1 MTPAPRARCA
11 TLAELFLAR
20 AAEHASRPLLI
31 TEEGVATYAEVLE
44 DAWKIAAWLS
54 ASGIEPGAHIATL
67 LPNGRPYVTTLFGVL
82 LAGAVAVPL
91 DPRLRAPEVRFLA
104 QHCRCRALFTGA
116 PQTPSLDLPSCHEI
130 SYLEALRAA
139 PSSQRQLPTTR
150 NAQDPAVI
158 LATSGSTAAPKA
170 VVLSHRSLL
179 TNQRSV
185 GDLYGFTAG
194 DALLTALS
202 LFHSFGL
209 TACLLAAVDR
219 GASVILPSDVQPAR
233 LAALS
238 ARHGASI
245 FLATASLYPY
255 LVRGAAPAE
264 SFRGVR
270 HFLSGAATLHEATAT
285 GFRERFG
292 RDIVQTYGLTEASPV
307 VTANPPH
314 DNRLG
319 TVGPALPGV
328 ELRVVDDELQVRGAT
343 VMLGY
348 LDNPL
353 ATTASLGEDGWLATG
368 DLARIDAA
376 GYVTLL
382 GRKKD
387 LILRGGEKVFPEEV
401 EEALRRHPDVADAAV
416 VGLTD
421 PAFEEVPAAFIVPR
435 RPGAPLDSA
444 ALDAHCR
451 RELAVFKV
459 PRRYHAIA
467 MLPRNPNGKVLKREL
482 RDLLTR
488 PGSEA

>member
-1 MTPAPRARCA
+1 MSPAPCE

-20 AAEHASRPLLI
+20 AAEHASRPFLI

-44 DAWKIAAWLS
+44 DAWKIAAWIT
-54 ASGIEPGAHIATL
+54 ASGVEPGAHIATL
-67 LPNGRPYVTTLFGVL
+67 LPNGRPYVTSLFGAI
-82 LAGAVAVPL
+82 LAGTVAVPL

-104 QHCRCRALFTGA
+104 QHCRCRALITGA
-116 PQTPSLDLPSCHEI
+116 PQAPSIDLQSCHVVA
-130 SYLEALRAA
+130 YLEALSAA
-139 PSSQRQLPTTR
+139 ASATQQPTRHR

-185 GDLYGFTAG
+185 GALYGFSAG
-194 DALLTALS
+194 DVLLTALS

-209 TACLLAAVDR
+209 TACLLTAVDR
-219 GASVILPSDVQPAR
+219 GAAVILPPDVQPAR

-238 ARHGASI
+238 ARHGATI

-270 HFLSGAATLHEATAT
+270 HFLSGAATLHEATAA

-314 DNRLG
+314 DNRTG

-328 ELRVVDDELQVRGAT
+328 ELRVVDGELLVRGAT

-348 LDNPL
+348 LDNPS
-353 ATTASLGEDGWLATG
+353 ATTACLGEDGWLATG

-387 LILRGGEKVFPEEV
+387 LILRGGEKIFPEEV
-401 EEALRRHPDVADAAV
+401 EEALRRHPDVADVAV
-416 VGLTD
+416 VGLAD

-435 RPGAPLDSA
+435 EPGAALDIAS
-444 ALDAHCR
+444 LDAHCR
-451 RELAVFKV
+451 RELAPFKV
-459 PRRYHAIA
+459 PRRYLAIA

-482 RDLLTR
+482 RDLLAR
-488 PGSEA
+488 PSGEA

>member
-1 MTPAPRARCA
+1 MSKAPCE

-20 AAEHASRPLLI
+20 SAEHASRPLLF

-44 DAWKIAAWLS
+44 EAWTIAAWIT
-54 ASGIEPGAHIATL
+54 ASGIEPGAHVATL
-67 LPNGRPYVTTLFGVL
+67 LPNGRPYVTSLFGIL

-91 DPRLRAPEVRFLA
+91 DPRLRPPEVRFLA
-104 QHCRCRALFTGA
+104 QHCRCRALITGP
-116 PQTPSLDLPSCHEI
+116 PQSPSLDLQSCREI
-130 SYLEALRAA
+130 AYHEALSAA
-139 PSSQRQLPTTR
+139 PRPTSKPR
-150 NAQDPAVI
+150 KALDPAVI

-170 VVLSHRSLL
+170 VVLSHRNLL
-179 TNQRSV
+179 VNQRSV
-185 GDLYGFTAG
+185 GDLYGFSAE
-194 DALLTALS
+194 DVFLTALS

-209 TACLLAAVDR
+209 TACLLAAIDR
-219 GASVILPSDVQPAR
+219 GAAVILPSDVQPAR
-233 LAALS
+233 LAALA
-238 ARHGASI
+238 ARHGATI
-245 FLATASLYPY
+245 FLATAALYPY

-270 HFLSGAATLHEATAT
+270 HFLSGAATLHETTAN

-314 DNRLG
+314 DNRTG

-328 ELRVVDDELQVRGAT
+328 ELRVVDDELLVRGAT

-348 LDNPL
+348 LDNPA
-353 ATTASLGEDGWLATG
+353 ATTACLGEDGWLATG
-368 DLARIDAA
+368 DLARLDAA

-387 LILRGGEKVFPEEV
+387 LILRGGEKIFPEEI

-416 VGLTD
+416 VGLAD

-435 RPGAPLDSA
+435 EPGAPLDTAS
-444 ALDAHCR
+444 LDAHCR
-451 RELAVFKV
+451 RELALFKV
-459 PRRYHAIA
+459 PRRYLAID

-482 RDLLTR
+482 RDRLAR
-488 PGSEA
+488 PRGGA